1 MQRCMLKSKLH
12 RLTVTDANVDYE
24 GSITVDAGL
33 LEAADILPYEQ
44 VHVWNVTRGT
54 RFVTYAMPGEP
65 GSGTVCI
72 NGAGARLTGPGDI
85 VIVATFQYVDDTP
98 ARSHQP
104 RIILIGEGNR
114 IRTRS
119 SRRSAGP
126 H

>member
-1 MQRCMLKSKLH
+1 MLKSKLH
-12 RLTVTDANVDYE
+12 RLMVTQAEVDYE

-54 RFVTYAMPGEP
+54 RFVTYAIAAAP

-72 NGAGARLTGPGDI
+72 NGAAARPTQPGDAI
-85 VIVATFQYVDDTP
+85 IVATFCYVEDWN
-98 ARSHQP
+98 ARRQAP

-114 IRTRS
+114 ILTQEPLPRS
-119 SRRSAGP
+119 GT